1 MFPFAAKDEK
11 KTDVEEIDFL
21 PLERH
26 RPFHFPDLA
35 GLDDD
40 FGDQPIVDTGYVPSP
55 FYNPFGG
62 LFQNLEGNY

>member
-1 MFPFAAKDEK
+1 M
-11 KTDVEEIDFL
+11 EEIDFV

-26 RPFHFPDLA
+26 RPFHFPDLD

-62 LFQNLEGNY
+62 LFQNLEGN